1 MESVEIGS
9 IMEQVLNGRDRV
21 AAAAKK
27 SRTTCTCTPRSPKT
41 QRAFDGS
48 DVARDAFVVRHAT
61 SVLEFFNS
69 EGSTKSKLE

>member
-1 MESVEIGS
+1 MERAGEERMESVEIDS
-9 IMEQVLNGRDRV
+9 IMEQVLNGRDRA

-41 QRAFDGS
+41 QRAFDGL
-48 DVARDAFVVRHAT
+48 RHAT
-61 SVLEFFNS
+61 SVLEFTS